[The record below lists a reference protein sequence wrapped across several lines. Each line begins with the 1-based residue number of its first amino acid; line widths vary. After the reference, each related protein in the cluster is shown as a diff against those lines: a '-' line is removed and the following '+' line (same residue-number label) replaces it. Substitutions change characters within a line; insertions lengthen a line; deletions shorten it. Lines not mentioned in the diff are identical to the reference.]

1 MSLLGITK
9 GTEIET
15 QIAHFAELERQGAGM
30 YQALARLA
38 NEQGLEELAENLKA
52 LAADE
57 ARHAGLYTVLNGDI
71 KPDIFSIL
79 RFAAEAE
86 LSGEEK
92 IKAFAQKARDIGLNN
107 VAEEIEAAAIEE
119 GRHGVILKEL
129 IKKYENKKD

>member
-38 NEQGLEELAENLKA
+38 NEQGFDELAENLQA

-57 ARHAGLYTVLNGDI
+57 IRHAGLYTVLNGDI

-86 LSGEEK
+86 IGGEEK
-92 IKAFAQKARDIGLNN
+92 IKAFAQKARELGLDK
-107 VAEEIEAAAIEE
+107 AAKEIEAAAIEE